1 MHRPRHIHAAAA
13 EALLNVLKLPSVR
26 YATVCSNYE
35 GFLIVLVLQC
45 DQAGDLC
52 AGITAI
58 TDGAVALASG
68 GWLGLLLAPGAG
80 NTLVRAAGWDT
91 MMKPLTRCMS
101 TTQPMHELQVARM
114 HLQAMFGYSASG
126 AKGQSLLLSDL
137 LFSRALAARCH
148 MGLLIVMCVQL
159 QRMEE
164 TTTCPNSVASAWKHI
179 RTVQELV

>member
-26 YATVCSNYE
+26 YARVYSNYE
-35 GFLIVLVLQC
+35 GFLIVLVSQC

-68 GWLGLLLAPGAG
+68 GWLGLLLVPGAG

-101 TTQPMHELQVARM
+101 TTQPLHELQVARM
-114 HLQAMFGYSASG
+114 HLQAMFGYGASG
-126 AKGQSLLLSDL
+126 AKGPSLLCPDL
-137 LFSRALAARCH
+137 LCLLALAALYH
-148 MGLLIVMCVQL
+148 MFLLTSMWVQL
-159 QRMEE
+159 
-164 TTTCPNSVASAWKHI
+164 
-179 RTVQELV
+179 